1 MSELTFEQML
11 EESLKTIHTG
21 EVVEGTVIDVK
32 PEEIILNIGYKS
44 DGILTRNEYTNE
56 PNVDLTTVVKPGD
69 TMEVKVLKV
78 NDGEGQVLVAQR
90 DADLCCLHVVDLLG
104 FLEVVV
110 QQDLDQ
116 IVAGLLVGEVTTGL
130 AGGDG
135 GGFQLVNIDAARG
148 TFLILIGTGDTG
160 DKDGIVE
167 QVRLQNVGVALVYV
181 LCVNENAHRLSL
193 LSDFSC
199 RTGCWRRSYRGLPDR
214 CRSVALCQ

>member
-1 MSELTFEQML
+1 MFGVNSEPAILRIIGCALGLDKLGAGIDRICFRV
-11 EESLKTIHTG
+11 IHG
-21 EVVEGTVIDVK
+21 GGRGGGSA
-32 PEEIILNIGYKS
+32 L
-44 DGILTRNEYTNE
+44 
-56 PNVDLTTVVKPGD
+56 VDEAGNAGNLAA
-69 TMEVKVLKV
+69 LAALL
-78 NDGEGQVLVAQR
+78 DGEGQVLVAQR

-104 FLEVVV
+104 LLEVVV

-193 LSDFSC
+193 LQYIC
-199 RTGCWRRSYRGLPDR
+199 G
-214 CRSVALCQ
+214 